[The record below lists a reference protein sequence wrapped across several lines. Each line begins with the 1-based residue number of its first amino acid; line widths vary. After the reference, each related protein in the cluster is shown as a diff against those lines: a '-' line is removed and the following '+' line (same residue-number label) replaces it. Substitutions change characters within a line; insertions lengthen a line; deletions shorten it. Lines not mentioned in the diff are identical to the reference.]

1 MSRQFGRLLVVAAYA
16 FVLAPIVIVVLMS
29 FSADAYI
36 VFPPS
41 GWSTRWFAALWT
53 NTEFHAAFR
62 TSLGLAVVVTVAALA
77 LGVPAA
83 LAIVRGAG
91 RWRDAVYT
99 VLTSPQLVPSVVLGL
114 VLLLVFAPLRLV
126 ATLSGIV
133 VAHTVVTLP
142 FVVRIMVTTFS
153 TLAPDC
159 ESAAATLGAPPSSVF
174 WRVTLPLA
182 APGLVAAAAIAFI
195 VSFDETVVTLFLSGP
210 RFTTLPVAV
219 FNYVTNRTDP
229 LVAALSTVLLVGT
242 ALLVAAIERSIG
254 LARAAAPSTGQW
266 SG

>member
-1 MSRQFGRLLVVAAYA
+1 MMSRHLGRLLVVAAYA
-16 FVLAPIVIVVLMS
+16 FVLAPIAIVVVMS
-29 FSADAYI
+29 FSSDRYI

-41 GWSTRWFAALWT
+41 GWSTRWYTALWA
-53 NTEFHAAFR
+53 NAEFHAAFR
-62 TSLGLAVVVTVAALA
+62 TSLGLATMVAFAALA

-83 LAIVRGAG
+83 FAIVRGNG
-91 RWRDAVYT
+91 PWRDAAYT

-114 VLLLVFAPLRLV
+114 ILLLVFAPVRLV
-126 ATLSGIV
+126 ATLSGIII
-133 VAHTVVTLP
+133 AHTVVSLP

-159 ESAAATLGAPPSSVF
+159 ESAAATLGAPPLTIF

-182 APGLVAAAAIAFI
+182 APGLLAAAVIAFI

-229 LVAALSTVLLVGT
+229 LVAALSTVLLAGT
-242 ALLVAAIERSIG
+242 AVLVTAIERSIG
-254 LARAAAPSTGQW
+254 LARAAGTG
-266 SG
+266 GR